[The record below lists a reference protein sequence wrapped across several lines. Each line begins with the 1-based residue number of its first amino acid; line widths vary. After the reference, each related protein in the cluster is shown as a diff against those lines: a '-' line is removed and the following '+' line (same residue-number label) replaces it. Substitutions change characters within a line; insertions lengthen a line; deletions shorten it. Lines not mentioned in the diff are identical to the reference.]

1 MYSIP
6 RPSPIGAPHQ
16 TSTAPREF
24 RENAKFRNEEKSAK
38 ILQHY
43 RLKKQCRWLS
53 NFMLNQKLVELE
65 PQLAKSANKTQ
76 KMTVRSRDRSY
87 LEFYWLPR
95 LSAVIADCAVP
106 LISANSTKHKEKVKN
121 APICGRAAPPQH
133 LWQPKA
139 LKLVLKH
146 GLMVHC
152 RTGQSALPQNLNLLV
167 RRNARRFGDN
177 IRPPASSSRRHYLPQ
192 HSWRLTIAF

>member
-24 RENAKFRNEEKSAK
+24 RENAKFRNEGKSAK
-38 ILQHY
+38 I
-43 RLKKQCRWLS
+43 
-53 NFMLNQKLVELE
+53 LVELE